1 MARVS
6 SKKRSLSKREE
17 SFLPWFLTKGLRKRV
32 EKLLPRYYH
41 FRLRL
46 YYETYGCIS
55 CHHKDRA
62 YGSNGLCRPCH
73 TKIGDRLRSTDARL
87 QRQFNHEQDGA
98 AEEFL
103 RRLESAKELLS
114 DLKGIMKR

>member
-1 MARVS
+1 MCGQGVLQKTVSFKEGGVFSSLVPDQRSTQARGEAS
-6 SKKRSLSKREE
+6 SA
-17 SFLPWFLTKGLRKRV
+17 
-32 EKLLPRYYH
+32 LLP
-41 FRLRL
+41 FPPSAVLRDIRVHIL
-46 YYETYGCIS
+46 PS
-55 CHHKDRA
+55 H
-62 YGSNGLCRPCH
+62 GSNGLCRPCH

-98 AEEFL
+98 AKEFL